1 MKVLNKS
8 TPGGPSVGA
17 SGTHATPPGAGQG
30 AWGPCIWPETGLVLE
45 CWWRVRNRLE
55 SMIRLYFLYHLVLGL
70 CRDLHDQSLLDR
82 RLPPPE
88 LGTEDLVASH

>member
-1 MKVLNKS
+1 MVQHKNEQNAPIYNVTG
-8 TPGGPSVGA
+8 TPS
-17 SGTHATPPGAGQG
+17 TPPGAGQG
-30 AWGPCIWPETGLVLE
+30 AWGPCIWPETGLVLG